1 MAAKQEDEPSSTR
14 PYLIRALHEWCSDNG
29 LTPYVTVAVDGSV
42 QVPLEYV
49 KNDEIVL
56 NIGMDATTALRMG
69 NDYLEFKARFSGAV
83 REIIVPMDQVI
94 AIFARENGQGMAF
107 PKPDRPALTRPG
119 STSAARPAVKLAD
132 VAAKAQAKEQLPKEV
147 ADSDQSH
154 EPAAHKP
161 KPVKS
166 SGKPTLTRIK

>member
-1 MAAKQEDEPSSTR
+1 MSSSQSIEPTSTR

-49 KNDEIVL
+49 KDGEIVL
-56 NIGMDATTALRMG
+56 NIGMDATTALRVG

-83 REIIVPMDQVI
+83 REIIVPIEQVI

-107 PKPDRPALTRPG
+107 PKPDRPVLTRPTASSTQRPVIALAEQRG
-119 STSAARPAVKLAD
+119 SKSPLHSGDAPVLDAEDAVSGDTKVKLA
-132 VAAKAQAKEQLPKEV
+132 K
-147 ADSDQSH
+147 
-154 EPAAHKP
+154 PA
-161 KPVKS
+161 S
-166 SGKPTLTRIK
+166 KPTLTRIK

>member
-1 MAAKQEDEPSSTR
+1 MVVKQEKEASSTR

-49 KNDEIVL
+49 KDGEIVL

-83 REIIVPMDQVI
+83 REIIVPMEQVV

-107 PKPDRPALTRPG
+107 PKPDRPALIR
-119 STSAARPAVKLAD
+119 SASNPNVRGAIKLAD
-132 VAAKAQAKEQLPKEV
+132 TAKTGPEV
-147 ADSDQSH
+147 PS
-154 EPAAHKP
+154 PAETENAHVTTRVSVQKS

-166 SGKPTLTRIK
+166 SPKPTLTRIK